1 MEQTNRYATFWIK
14 DLHKNLVEHSC
25 NPQTL
30 NNICVND
37 KPDAPFDITPVFFK
51 REVLDKFYHS
61 PHKYSV
67 SDGEVYYKEYGLYLR
82 VDTDMKDYV
91 SVLLVDL
98 AGLDYEEQLYWRSFN
113 IKPNETT
120 TVSKAAYE
128 RWYEGQFANSMAPDA
143 VLVEKYKEFYSS
155 WENIIGWPLFRE
167 DPTNS
172 QSVLYSVHILTDEN
186 NEKEFYDQIMI
197 LSKLFIESLNVS
209 QFPKLEDNNNQSLK
223 RFSSYLD
230 QYHLSIPEVIEF
242 LRNIQ
247 RLRSSKAAH
256 SGNVEK
262 KTAEYFKMGQHSYG
276 YVLNS
281 IFMTLVE
288 VLECLWRVAIRIKI
302 NHQ

>member
-1 MEQTNRYATFWIK
+1 MKQINRYATFWIK
-14 DLHKNLVEHSC
+14 DLHQNIIEHSC
-25 NPQTL
+25 DPQKI

-51 REVLDKFYHS
+51 REVLDKFYHA

-67 SDGEVYYKEYGLYLR
+67 SDGEVNYKEEGLFLR

-91 SVLLVDL
+91 AVLLIDL

-113 IKPNETT
+113 FKPDNTT

-128 RWYEGQFANSMAPDA
+128 RWYEGLFANSEAPDA
-143 VLVEKYKEFYSS
+143 VLVKEYSEFYSS
-155 WENIIGWPLFRE
+155 WKNIIGWPLFKE
-167 DPTNS
+167 NPQDPNS
-172 QSVLYSVHILTDEN
+172 MLYSVHILTDEN
-186 NEKEFYDQIMI
+186 NEKEFYDQI
-197 LSKLFIESLNVS
+197 LVVSKLFIESLNVN
-209 QFPKLEDNNNQSLK
+209 QFPKLEENNNQSLK
-223 RFSSYLD
+223 RFSAYLD

-256 SGNVEK
+256 SGKVEK
-262 KTAEYFKMGQHSYG
+262 KIAEYFMMDQHSYG

-281 IFMTLVE
+281 IFATLVHI
-288 VLECLWRVAIRIKI
+288 LDCLWRVAVRIKI
-302 NHQ
+302 NN